1 MKLVSEK
8 PMKKVSPF
16 SKEGKGD
23 LKELEK
29 NESLSNY
36 IYLKKEE

>member
-16 SKEGKGD
+16 SKEGKED

-29 NESLSNY
+29 NESLSNSL
-36 IYLKKEE
+36 YLKREE